1 MKGLVHLPTR
11 YCILRY
17 ITSVYFS
24 YQTRVHRIILQEY
37 FEFPASGPEV
47 SEVARSLISG
57 LICERETR
65 LGRQGPGDFWDHPFF
80 SGLDWGSLH
89 QLPAPFQPEV
99 SNPTDTSNF
108 DVLDDCL
115 SEMVLC
121 THTMTSLFFSFL

>member
-17 ITSVYFS
+17 STSV
-24 YQTRVHRIILQEY
+24 TNHPIILQEY

-47 SEVARSLISG
+47 SGVARSFISG
-57 LICERETR
+57 LICEREAR

-89 QLPAPFQPEV
+89 QLPAPFLPEV

-108 DVLDDCL
+108 DVLDDFL

-121 THTMTSLFFSFL
+121 KIGRAHV